1 MGKNIFIAGTI
12 LAAAAI
18 SLASCSKEIT
28 REQLQIREAVVT
40 VNLEGTPGTKTVLS
54 AAPATDAIVTDVT
67 ILVFK
72 NVGNS
77 LSEHLIDGSY
87 SGGPQ
92 LTGIT
97 VKATTG
103 SRNIYVVANAHGTDF
118 TSVANEAEFMAI
130 SSNLKKE
137 GEGSFTMIGLAKDHD
152 LVTGS
157 SAANDITIPIH
168 RMVARVTLS
177 GIDAD
182 FSGTLLSGQKLS
194 DVKVYITN
202 VAGEKFYFDGETAP
216 SSAAVYNHQGYVAAD
231 SPATGTTGMFYDAVA
246 SQIGTGADAYSSK
259 HYFYAYQN
267 TLEAETGTEKF
278 TRLVIEA
285 NIGSNHYYWPINI
298 NRTGFKGGN
307 TPDHDGIKAN
317 CTYDYAVKITRAGS
331 DVPEDLVDISTMGI
345 TLTVTE
351 WTVIPTVNYEF

>member
-12 LAAAAI
+12 LAAAI
-18 SLASCSKEIT
+18 SLASCSKEIK

-40 VNLEGTPGTKTVLS
+40 VNLEGAPGTKTVLS
-54 AAPATDAIVTDVT
+54 AAPATDAMVNDVT
-67 ILVFK
+67 VLVFK
-72 NVGNS
+72 NEGNS
-77 LSEHLIDGSY
+77 LSDHLIDGSY
-87 SGGPQ
+87 SGGSQ

-103 SRNIYVVANAHGTDF
+103 SRNIYVVANAHETNF
-118 TSVANEAEFMAI
+118 ASVANEAEFKAI
-130 SSNLKKE
+130 SSNLKRE
-137 GEGSFTMIGLAKDHD
+137 GEGSFTMIGVAENQN

-157 SAANDITIPIH
+157 SATNNITIPIH

-177 GIDAD
+177 GINAD

-194 DVKVYITN
+194 EVKVYITN
-202 VAGEKFYFDGETAP
+202 VAGDKFYFDGETAP
-216 SSAAVYNHQGYVAAD
+216 SSAAVYNYTEYVAAD
-231 SPATGTTGMFYDAVA
+231 SPATGTTGMFYDAIA
-246 SQIGTGADAYSSK
+246 SQIGTEASAYSSK

-267 TLEAETGTEKF
+267 TLETETETARF

-285 NIGSNHYYWPINI
+285 NIGSNHYYWPIDI

-307 TPDHDGIKAN
+307 TTDHDGIKAN
-317 CTYDYAVKITRAGS
+317 CTYDYAVKVTRAGS
-331 DVPEDLVDISTMGI
+331 DNPEDIVDISSMGI
-345 TLTVTE
+345 TLTVTD